1 MPCIPGLPATS
12 RRSRHLAV
20 VMTIS
25 VAVLVFNAI
34 GLRFLG
40 FGRRQ
45 FPWKQVKD
53 NTVDCS
59 RLIAG
64 DVIELN
70 RALEIQRSASH
81 TRMTDNQVTE
91 LALKCDNLKRE
102 RSFVTSSLSEE
113 ESNFPLAYSI
123 LVYRDAEQVLNLL
136 SAIYR
141 PQNFYCIHVDAKAKR
156 SYRQA
161 IAAIAD
167 CFPNVFLSSR
177 SVDVRW
183 GRFSVLEPE
192 LVCMQDLWNYTHW
205 KYFINLTGQ
214 EFPLKTNYELVKIL
228 TAYNGANDVR
238 ATPSWGHRGR
248 WFGKGP
254 APHGITPRKGSVHV
268 AVNRDFVDFVL
279 HSHVSKDIQR
289 WCNITGV
296 PDETFFP
303 SLNHNPKLG
312 IKGSFTAKPKYN
324 QPYMARYKQWTSN
337 KYSPNRVPSCAG
349 QKFVRNIC
357 ILSVGDLPTLD
368 RRPEMFANKFYA
380 NYSRFALSCL
390 AEALFNRTRDEYAG
404 LLDIDTRPYQTLSFV
419 KNQVL

>member
-1 MPCIPGLPATS
+1 
-12 RRSRHLAV
+12 
-20 VMTIS
+20 
-25 VAVLVFNAI
+25 
-34 GLRFLG
+34 
-40 FGRRQ
+40 
-45 FPWKQVKD
+45 
-53 NTVDCS
+53 
-59 RLIAG
+59 
-64 DVIELN
+64 
-70 RALEIQRSASH
+70 
-81 TRMTDNQVTE
+81 MTDNQVTE

-238 ATPSWGHRGR
+238 ATPSC
-248 WFGKGP
+248 
-254 APHGITPRKGSVHV
+254 
-268 AVNRDFVDFVL
+268 
-279 HSHVSKDIQR
+279 HVSKDIQR

-349 QKFVRNIC
+349 QKFVYTPIDKITTYVEQHTRKPESPQGFNINEN
-357 ILSVGDLPTLD
+357 DD
-368 RRPEMFANKFYA
+368 
-380 NYSRFALSCL
+380 
-390 AEALFNRTRDEYAG
+390 DEDDDDDDDDDYDDNDDDYENAAAAATTTMMMITTTAAATTTTTTTMMMMMMMMISPV
-404 LLDIDTRPYQTLSFV
+404 DDV
-419 KNQVL
+419 